1 MKIAKRKWWGAENE
15 LEKGVQ
21 PGGRQA
27 TGEVLQLRLCRLSHE
42 EVGFACLALRSAS
55 SWGSWWTQMPLQLR
69 WEGVA
74 KNQFRKPEKSLA
86 DGSRSREDRVCSL
99 LSPKTCRGTSR
110 VPSPPP
116 ERSSWRCCAA
126 PAGVFPS
133 HGSLQPW
140 SFALASRLG
149 FYTPFFFCLACL
161 VFVAP
166 LPWSGVT
173 WIQCRN
179 WRDYLEVIHIT

>member
-1 MKIAKRKWWGAENE
+1 MKRYH
-15 LEKGVQ
+15 LL
-21 PGGRQA
+21 
-27 TGEVLQLRLCRLSHE
+27 VLRFSRL
-42 EVGFACLALRSAS
+42 FLRSS
-55 SWGSWWTQMPLQLR
+55 WTQMPLQLC

-86 DGSRSREDRVCSL
+86 DSSRSREDRVRSL

-126 PAGVFPS
+126 PAGIFPS

-149 FYTPFFFCLACL
+149 FYTPFFCLACL

-166 LPWSGVT
+166 PPWSG
-173 WIQCRN
+173 
-179 WRDYLEVIHIT
+179 IT